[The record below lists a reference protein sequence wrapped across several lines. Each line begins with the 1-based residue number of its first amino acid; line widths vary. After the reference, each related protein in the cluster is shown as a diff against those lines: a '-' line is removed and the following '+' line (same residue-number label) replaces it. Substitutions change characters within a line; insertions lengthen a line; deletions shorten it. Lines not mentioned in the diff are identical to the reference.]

1 MVKLKG
7 ARVKAVKADLLK
19 NEVTLTFTVALDDQV
34 MLAKRDL
41 GIMEFEK
48 QTVDLTVE
56 EQQMKLPFKTTP
68 GSTVGPFTVQAEGKL
83 GGGDEA
89 D

>member
-1 MVKLKG
+1 MAIGVVRLQG

-19 NEVTLTFTVALDDQV
+19 NEATLTFTVSLDDQ
-34 MLAKRDL
+34 MMEAKRDL

-48 QTVDLTVE
+48 QTVNLIIE
-56 EQQMKLPFKTTP
+56 EQQMRLFKTR
-68 GSTVGPFTVQAEGKL
+68 GEAEAERQGE
-83 GGGDEA
+83 DDAA